1 MKALWKLTAMLRLG
15 RLDSISIYF
24 NDCNIRIK
32 TEREREGERERFKKE
47 YERTIVRDRVG
58 NASKFSLEVLW
69 LWV

>member
-24 NDCNIRIK
+24 SDCNIRIK
-32 TEREREGERERFKKE
+32 TERERGRERFKKE

>member
-1 MKALWKLTAMLRLG
+1 MKALWKLTAMLRLD

-32 TEREREGERERFKKE
+32 TERERGREQFKKE
-47 YERTIVRDRVG
+47 YERTIVRDRGG